1 MLEKMGWKSG
11 EGLGRHGQGA
21 LEPTQATVRP
31 ERLGLGGQRS
41 LTEELGLKHRGTAR
55 RKDALELTRARFALL
70 EEQEEEQEQQTPG
83 QDGGERMGGSLQ
95 WHLQQAEAQQRDRES
110 ESEQQR

>member
-1 MLEKMGWKSG
+1 MGWKSG

-70 EEQEEEQEQQTPG
+70 EEQEQEQQTPG
-83 QDGGERMGGSLQ
+83 QDGGGERMGGSLQ
-95 WHLQQAEAQQRDRES
+95 RHLQQAEAQQRDRES
-110 ESEQQR
+110 YREQR